1 MLIDRNSKNE
11 FVLNCFRELL
21 DDGEPHRY
29 REIIDYVREQ
39 AKGTQY
45 EGTIEQNNLVLPI
58 SKKLEDPAFP
68 YARVSHGIY
77 QKTEQSPVQQESV
90 GCHTPSAY
98 DLLDILFVVPV
109 SYTHLFN
116 QEQLVEIYRC
126 CSDTLDAGFDLTAE
140 QEKCIRGVQEQI
152 ATAAPDALERIRE
165 QEQHPME
172 PYNQEPIM

>member
-1 MLIDRNSKNE
+1 MLIDRNSKSE

-77 QKTEQSPVQQESV
+77 HKTEQSPVQQESV

-98 DLLDILFVVPV
+98 DLLDILFVVQRQMEVIHKTQQEEFPSSKTLEQSFQVV
-109 SYTHLFN
+109 SGHL
-116 QEQLVEIYRC
+116 E
-126 CSDTLDAGFDLTAE
+126 TLLDSMSMWIADMEDLT
-140 QEKCIRGVQEQI
+140 
-152 ATAAPDALERIRE
+152 
-165 QEQHPME
+165 
-172 PYNQEPIM
+172 QEPPQEHKNEALTGMQMG

>member
-77 QKTEQSPVQQESV
+77 QRQNSLLCSRNRLVATLPLPMICWTSCLLCSV
-90 GCHTPSAY
+90 
-98 DLLDILFVVPV
+98 
-109 SYTHLFN
+109 
-116 QEQLVEIYRC
+116 RW
-126 CSDTLDAGFDLTAE
+126 
-140 QEKCIRGVQEQI
+140 K
-152 ATAAPDALERIRE
+152 
-165 QEQHPME
+165 
-172 PYNQEPIM
+172 

>member
-39 AKGTQY
+39 ATGTQY

-98 DLLDILFVVPV
+98 DLLDILFGVQNQIEAIHKTQQEEFPSNKTLENSFQVV
-109 SYTHLFN
+109 SGHL
-116 QEQLVEIYRC
+116 ETLLDSMSMWIA
-126 CSDTLDAGFDLTAE
+126 DTEDLTQVPL
-140 QEKCIRGVQEQI
+140 QENENE
-152 ATAAPDALERIRE
+152 ALTGM
-165 QEQHPME
+165 QMG
-172 PYNQEPIM
+172 

>member
-1 MLIDRNSKNE
+1 MLIDRNSKSE

-77 QKTEQSPVQQESV
+77 QKTEQSPVLQESV
-90 GCHTPSAY
+90 GCHTPSA
-98 DLLDILFVVPV
+98 
-109 SYTHLFN
+109 
-116 QEQLVEIYRC
+116 
-126 CSDTLDAGFDLTAE
+126 
-140 QEKCIRGVQEQI
+140 
-152 ATAAPDALERIRE
+152 
-165 QEQHPME
+165 
-172 PYNQEPIM
+172 

>member
-98 DLLDILFVVPV
+98 DL
-109 SYTHLFN
+109 
-116 QEQLVEIYRC
+116 
-126 CSDTLDAGFDLTAE
+126 
-140 QEKCIRGVQEQI
+140 
-152 ATAAPDALERIRE
+152 
-165 QEQHPME
+165 
-172 PYNQEPIM
+172 

>member
-98 DLLDILFVVPV
+98 V
-109 SYTHLFN
+109 
-116 QEQLVEIYRC
+116 C
-126 CSDTLDAGFDLTAE
+126 CAASDGSDSQNAT
-140 QEKCIRGVQEQI
+140 RGVLLKQNIGELF
-152 ATAAPDALERIRE
+152 PSCV
-165 QEQHPME
+165 
-172 PYNQEPIM
+172 